1 MDANM
6 GNETVEKDDIEIRE
20 VDMTLEVL
28 CLDLKLNSVVIWVEL
43 LTKIFSFNPI
53 LSIYFNYCK
62 IINK

>member
-28 CLDLKLNSVVIWVEL
+28 CLDLKLNSIVVWVEL

-53 LSIYFNYCK
+53 LSLYFNYC
-62 IINK
+62 